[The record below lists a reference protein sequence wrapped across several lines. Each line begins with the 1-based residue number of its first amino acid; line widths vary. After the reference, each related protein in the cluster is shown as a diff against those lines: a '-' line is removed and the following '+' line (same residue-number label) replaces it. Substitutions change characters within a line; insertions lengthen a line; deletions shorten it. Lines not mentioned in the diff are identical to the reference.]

1 MLIQDLFQYDFLA
14 RAFSA
19 GLVISVLAPA
29 VGMFLVVRRLSF
41 LADTLA
47 HVSLLGVAGS
57 IFFGISPAIG
67 AVIISLLAAL
77 GVDRLRSSGRVM
89 TEAVLVLFL
98 SVSLA
103 AAVVIVSLSGVS
115 NVNLMSYLFGSL
127 ATVSE
132 AELVFLIGLAVAAFL
147 FFFRFYRPLFLL
159 SLDEDLAKVSGVRVG
174 LVNTA
179 FVALTALTAAASL
192 QIVGVLLLGALM
204 VIPVLSA
211 LQFGRGFRTTI
222 LLSIG
227 LSITAFLVGF
237 FLSYAFNLPSGGT
250 IVLSAGILFVAT
262 LAIGK
267 LIRIFG
273 YAG

>member
-1 MLIQDLFQYDFLA
+1 MIQDLFQYDFLA

-19 GLVISVLAPA
+19 GLVIAVLAPV
-29 VGMFLVVRRLSF
+29 VGTFLVVRRLSF

-67 AVIISLLAAL
+67 AVVVSLLAAL
-77 GVDRLRSSGRVM
+77 GVDRIRSTGRVM
-89 TEAVLVLFL
+89 TEAVLALFL

-127 ATVSE
+127 ATVSV
-132 AELVFLIGLAVAAFL
+132 AELVFLFVLVIFAFA
-147 FFFRFYRPLFLL
+147 FFLRFYRPLFLL

-174 LVNTA
+174 AVNTV
-179 FVALTALTAAASL
+179 FVSLTALTAAASL

-204 VIPVLSA
+204 VIPVLTA
-211 LQFGRGFRTTI
+211 LQFGRGFRVTI
-222 LLSIG
+222 LIAIG
-227 LSITAFLVGF
+227 CSLLAFLVGF
-237 FLSYAFNLPSGGT
+237 FLSYSFDLPSGGT
-250 IVLSAGILFVAT
+250 IVLVAGSLFL
-262 LAIGK
+262 LAFLGRK
-267 LIRIFG
+267 LSR
-273 YAG
+273 

>member
-1 MLIQDLFQYDFLA
+1 MLIQDFLQYDFLA

-29 VGMFLVVRRLSF
+29 VGIFLVVRRLSF

-67 AVIISLLAAL
+67 AVIVSLLAAL

-103 AAVVIVSLSGVS
+103 AAVVVVSLSGVS

-127 ATVSE
+127 ATVS
-132 AELVFLIGLAVAAFL
+132 ASELVFLIALAAGALL

-204 VIPVLSA
+204 VIPALSA
-211 LQFGRGFRTTI
+211 LQFGRGFRATM

-227 LSITAFLVGF
+227 FSITAFLIGF
-237 FLSYAFNLPSGGT
+237 FLSYVYDLPSGGT
-250 IVLSAGILFVAT
+250 IVLSAGVLFAMT
-262 LAIGK
+262 LVIGK
-267 LIRIFG
+267 LVRL
-273 YAG
+273 ATRAA